1 LKQCRLLEMRARAAQ
16 LASLMGPS
24 ADQIV
29 VSQLAISTFIGT
41 TDDEQKRPQRL
52 KVSFVMQPQR
62 GFATLQDD
70 LRNTVDY
77 NAACQAVKTLAA
89 AGKRSLIETLAEDI
103 AALLLRE
110 YPLEAVEV
118 ELRKYI
124 LPDTEF
130 VAVKI
135 RREN

>member
-1 LKQCRLLEMRARAAQ
+1 MR
-16 LASLMGPS
+16 PT

-29 VSQLAISTFIGT
+29 VSLLSISTFIGA
-41 TDDEQKRPQRL
+41 TDEEQKRPQRL
-52 KVSFVMQPQR
+52 KVSLVMEPSR
-62 GFATLQDD
+62 GLSSLNDD
-70 LRNTVDY
+70 LANTVDY
-77 NAACQAVKTLAA
+77 DAACRAVKSLATT
-89 AGKRSLIETLAEDI
+89 GKRRLIETLAEDI

-110 YPLEAVEV
+110 YPLAAVEV

-135 RREN
+135 RRGA

>member
-1 LKQCRLLEMRARAAQ
+1 MTR
-16 LASLMGPS
+16 PP

-29 VSQLAISTFIGT
+29 VSELAISTYIGA
-41 TDDEQKRPQRL
+41 TDEEQKRPQRL
-52 KVSFVMQPQR
+52 KVSLVMEPRR
-62 GFATLQDD
+62 GLAGLQDD

-77 NAACQAVKTLAA
+77 DAACRIVKTLAVE
-89 AGKRSLIETLAEDI
+89 GRRRLIETLAEDI

-110 YPLEAVEV
+110 YPLVAVEV

-130 VAVKI
+130 VAVRI
-135 RREN
+135 RREA

>member
-1 LKQCRLLEMRARAAQ
+1 MRR
-16 LASLMGPS
+16 P

-29 VSQLAISTFIGT
+29 VSQLAISTFIGA

-52 KVSFVMQPQR
+52 KVSFVMETER
-62 GFATLQDD
+62 DFATLQDH
-70 LRNTVDY
+70 LENTVDY
-77 NAACQAVKTLAA
+77 DAACRAVKALAA
-89 AGKRSLIETLAEDI
+89 AGKRRLIETLAEEI
-103 AALLLRE
+103 AQLLLGQ
-110 YPLEAVEV
+110 YPLAAVEV

-135 RREN
+135 RREK

>member
-1 LKQCRLLEMRARAAQ
+1 MRPA
-16 LASLMGPS
+16 

-29 VSQLAISTFIGT
+29 VSQLAIATYIGA
-41 TDDEQKRPQRL
+41 TDEEQRRPQRL

-62 GFATLQDD
+62 GFASMQDD

-77 NAACQAVKTLAA
+77 DAACRAVKALAA
-89 AGKRSLIETLAEDI
+89 AGKRRLIETLAEDI

-110 YPLEAVEV
+110 YPLSSVEV

-135 RREN
+135 RREK